1 MSSFPTKNKKSPK
14 IGSLSHG
21 SDDVGGSVS
30 HFIPAFLFIADNFF
44 QSKNTPSKFMEDIA
58 EDNGNK
64 LFNHATL
71 GSEAIS
77 STMGCFR
84 TKVDVKPLQTA

>member
-1 MSSFPTKNKKSPK
+1 
-14 IGSLSHG
+14 
-21 SDDVGGSVS
+21 
-30 HFIPAFLFIADNFF
+30 
-44 QSKNTPSKFMEDIA
+44 MEDIA

-84 TKVDVKPLQTA
+84 TKVDVKPLQMA